1 MAQLAALGRIGEPED
16 IARVVCFLASEE
28 AGWISGQNLGA
39 NGGLAKTLVNRK
51 SPALFRVE

>member
-39 NGGLAKTLVNRK
+39 NGGLA
-51 SPALFRVE
+51 